1 MLGFFYD
8 KLLGKYCVPFLG
20 SDKSVIT
27 RTQHLNYCFNQVKPV
42 LINNFW
48 IVSSLTCNKLICFK
62 FNYSPFM
69 TINSLT
75 NVLRFIV
82 YGTIFSILVKFAFG
96 RRLLLKVNL
105 TYNQTHD
112 ITIENEIKIS
122 SIIDFFQMEWFQNRM
137 TKLIM

>member
-1 MLGFFYD
+1 
-8 KLLGKYCVPFLG
+8 
-20 SDKSVIT
+20 
-27 RTQHLNYCFNQVKPV
+27 
-42 LINNFW
+42 
-48 IVSSLTCNKLICFK
+48 
-62 FNYSPFM
+62 M

-122 SIIDFFQMEWFQNRM
+122 SIIDFFQME
-137 TKLIM
+137 